1 MSSRASLLDL
11 HGTCDRFSEDIFTAS
26 PVDGRDFHAAERKL
40 VDCLPST
47 WRLIELSPIAPLG
60 SNTQL
65 TGLSQFTIAH
75 AARDAEVLPDA
86 VIPLSVYATSL
97 ARNLDDIVTMAAS
110 HRELRMQ
117 PHTTPGFS
125 KHFRAFSI
133 ASVSRES
140 AHHSRKRGA
149 LRDQVSY
156 WFTVL
161 ATLAPGVPVRIEF
174 SYAPVA
180 KALMETL
187 GGTQEDAQAHT
198 RTGQPSPIKDRHST
212 MQLELDADPNSL
224 LAEVRIDSAVSIP
237 EWYREEAI
245 AISEA
250 CQTSCIWD
258 LSRVAGWGY
267 YNGACYKLSVR
278 VRDDWVAVVDG
289 GFSAW
294 ARSIARDRSFIC
306 LTGGLGTEHLLKV
319 VSDNL

>member
-1 MSSRASLLDL
+1 MKARHGSQAWWERVILTPSPQDYLASAPRQELKKYFEPVMSSRASLLDL

-187 GGTQEDAQAHT
+187 GGTR
-198 RTGQPSPIKDRHST
+198 RTLRLTH
-212 MQLELDADPNSL
+212 ELA
-224 LAEVRIDSAVSIP
+224 
-237 EWYREEAI
+237 
-245 AISEA
+245 
-250 CQTSCIWD
+250 
-258 LSRVAGWGY
+258 SRV
-267 YNGACYKLSVR
+267 R
-278 VRDDWVAVVDG
+278 
-289 GFSAW
+289 
-294 ARSIARDRSFIC
+294 
-306 LTGGLGTEHLLKV
+306 LKTDTQRC
-319 VSDNL
+319 S